1 MRRIILCIIIIL
13 SNACYLHSQS
23 GWIQKY
29 MGSGNLVSINFINS
43 NTGYIFRSNKVLFKS
58 TNKGSN
64 WDSTTINAQ
73 GLIIWRGVF
82 TNESIGAFI
91 PFPGVTT
98 NGGVSWNQGSV
109 PSIGSFY
116 TQSIYLLND
125 STAFISGVD
134 LDTFDPCIYKSVNAG
149 LNWFEVD
156 RGGTLTNYSDIMFIN
171 DNTGFLCR
179 SPILKSTDSGLNWFY
194 LSSTSRQTL
203 KFSKTFSDTFY
214 ISSLQGFV
222 LKTTNLGLNWTD
234 HQTGISDDLNDIF
247 FFDNQTGYCVGSD
260 GGIVKT
266 TNGGVNWI
274 IQNSGTK
281 RKLNEVWFIN
291 EDTGFIAGDS
301 GLLLVT
307 YNGGVTSINQSYG
320 IIPENFVLHQ
330 NYPNPF
336 NPATKIKFDLPKAGL
351 VSLKIFNLLGQQ
363 IAEIVNQNL
372 NTDVYEYSFDGT
384 GLPSG
389 VYFYR
394 LETGGVIE
402 TKSMVLI
409 K

>member
-1 MRRIILCIIIIL
+1 MYNYYNIECRLFTLTIGVDTK
-13 SNACYLHSQS
+13 N
-23 GWIQKY
+23 

-58 TNKGSN
+58 TNKGAS

-73 GLIIWRGVF
+73 GLIIDQGMF
-82 TNESIGAFI
+82 LNENYGAHI
-91 PFPGVTT
+91 PFPSITT
-98 NGGVSWNQGSV
+98 NGGQSWNQGIPV
-109 PSIGSFY
+109 VNGSFDS
-116 TQSIYLLND
+116 QCIYLYNET
-125 STAFISGVD
+125 TAYLSGIELD
-134 LDTFDPCIYKSVNAG
+134 LLDKSVTPLIFKTTNAG

-156 RGGTLTNYSDIMFIN
+156 RGGGSNNYSDIIFIN
-171 DNTGFLCR
+171 DNTGFEAR
-179 SPILKSTDSGLNWFY
+179 FGIKRTTDAGLNWFY
-194 LSSTSRQTL
+194 LSGTGRQRI
-203 KFSKTFSDTFY
+203 KFSKVFSDTMFLSSVSGY
-214 ISSLQGFV
+214 ITKS
-222 LKTTNLGLNWTD
+222 TNLGLNWTEY
-234 HQTGISDDLNDIF
+234 HTGINEDLNDIF
-247 FFDNQTGYCVGSD
+247 FLNNQTGFCVGSQ

-274 IQNSGTK
+274 IQNSGTT